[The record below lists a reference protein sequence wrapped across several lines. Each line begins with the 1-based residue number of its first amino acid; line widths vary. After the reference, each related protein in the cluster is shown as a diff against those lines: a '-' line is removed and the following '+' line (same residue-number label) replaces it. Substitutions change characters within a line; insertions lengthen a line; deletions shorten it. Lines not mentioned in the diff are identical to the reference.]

1 MVLLPRDW
9 NWPQRPVDPDNGV
22 DEGGYPDQGPVL
34 PGRPG
39 ELPPMPRLP
48 VFYALP
54 IEDWMRVPT
63 RPPREPGL
71 YCLVYLDDEHT
82 RALGWLQGR
91 SR

>member
-1 MVLLPRDW
+1 MASTRADIPIKVRYC
-9 NWPQRPVDPDNGV
+9 R
-22 DEGGYPDQGPVL
+22 
-34 PGRPG
+34 GRPG

-48 VFYALP
+48 VFYALL

-63 RPPREPGL
+63 QPPREPGL